1 MYNTIRCVFFT
12 RDTVK
17 RLWLSPDEKQPG
29 PNLPYE
35 EGNAMLVHLMLELY
49 NCDRELLS
57 NEPLIRRVLDE
68 YPGRVDMEKVSP
80 VHLYD
85 IETSNPLDAGLS
97 GFVVIAQSHISLH
110 AWPEYGE
117 VDIDICSC
125 KEFSQ
130 EDAIAFA
137 KEMFQTDD
145 VESHFVVRA
154 TRSLRPEEPDP
165 VRFAEAM
172 AARRNRAAG
181 LAPAEVG

>member
-1 MYNTIRCVFFT
+1 
-12 RDTVK
+12 
-17 RLWLSPDEKQPG
+17 
-29 PNLPYE
+29 
-35 EGNAMLVHLMLELY
+35 MLVHLMLELY
-49 NCDRELLS
+49 NCKRELLMD
-57 NEPLIRRVLDE
+57 EPRIRRVLDE

-137 KEMFQTDD
+137 KEMFESDD
-145 VESHFVVRA
+145 VEVHYVVRGS
-154 TRSLRPEEPDP
+154 RSLRPEVPDP
-165 VRFAEAM
+165 ERYEAAL
-172 AARRNRAAG
+172 AARLEKQRLIA
-181 LAPAEVG
+181 AEVR

>member
-1 MYNTIRCVFFT
+1 
-12 RDTVK
+12 
-17 RLWLSPDEKQPG
+17 
-29 PNLPYE
+29 
-35 EGNAMLVHLMLELY
+35 MLVHLMLELY
-49 NCDRELLS
+49 HCDREALSDAPLL
-57 NEPLIRRVLDE
+57 RRVLDE
-68 YPGRVDMEKVSP
+68 YPSRVDMEKVSP

-137 KEMFQTDD
+137 KEVFKTED
-145 VESHFVVRA
+145 VEAHFVVRGN
-154 TRSLRPEEPDP
+154 RSLRPDTPDP
-165 VRFAEAM
+165 VRYAEAM
-172 AARRNRAAG
+172 AARNARSAAG
-181 LAPAEVG
+181 VA

>member
-1 MYNTIRCVFFT
+1 
-12 RDTVK
+12 
-17 RLWLSPDEKQPG
+17 
-29 PNLPYE
+29 
-35 EGNAMLVHLMLELY
+35 MLVHLMLELY
-49 NCDRELLS
+49 NIEREILS

-68 YPGRVDMEKVSP
+68 YPSRVGMEKVSP

-97 GFVVIAQSHISLH
+97 GFVVIAQSHVSLH

-137 KEMFQTDD
+137 KEIFLTDD
-145 VESHFVVRA
+145 VEAHFVVRA
-154 TRSLRPEEPDP
+154 TRSLRPSEPDP
-165 VRFAEAM
+165 ARLEQALATRLAKAGVR
-172 AARRNRAAG
+172 
-181 LAPAEVG
+181 

>member
-1 MYNTIRCVFFT
+1 M
-12 RDTVK
+12 
-17 RLWLSPDEKQPG
+17 S
-29 PNLPYE
+29 
-35 EGNAMLVHLMLELY
+35 MLVHLMLELY
-49 NCDRELLS
+49 GCDRSLLT
-57 NEPLIRRVLDE
+57 NEEMIRRVLDE
-68 YPGRVDMEKVSP
+68 YPARVDMERVSP

-137 KEMFQTDD
+137 KEMFQTED
-145 VESHFVVRA
+145 VETHFVVRGS
-154 TRSLRPEEPDP
+154 RSLRPDTPDP
-165 VRFAEAM
+165 VRYEAAI
-172 AARRNRAAG
+172 AARQAR
-181 LAPAEVG
+181 LAVR

>member
-1 MYNTIRCVFFT
+1 
-12 RDTVK
+12 
-17 RLWLSPDEKQPG
+17 
-29 PNLPYE
+29 
-35 EGNAMLVHLMLELY
+35 MLVHLMLELY
-49 NCDRELLS
+49 NIDREILS
-57 NEPLIRRVLDE
+57 NDALLRRTLNE
-68 YPGRVDMEKVSP
+68 LPERVEMEKVSP

-85 IETSNPLDAGLS
+85 IETSNPLDAGMS

-137 KEMFQTDD
+137 KEIFQTDD
-145 VESHFVVRA
+145 VEAHFVIRA

-165 VRFAEAM
+165 VRFAQAM
-172 AARRNRAAG
+172 EARR
-181 LAPAEVG
+181 LSKVGVR

>member
-1 MYNTIRCVFFT
+1 
-12 RDTVK
+12 
-17 RLWLSPDEKQPG
+17 
-29 PNLPYE
+29 
-35 EGNAMLVHLMLELY
+35 MLVHLMLELY
-49 NCDRELLS
+49 GCDRKVLE
-57 NEPLIRRVLDE
+57 NEPLLRRVLDE
-68 YPGRVDMEKVSP
+68 YPARVDMEKVSP

-130 EDAIAFA
+130 GDAIAFA

-145 VESHFVVRA
+145 VETHFVVRA
-154 TRSLRPEEPDP
+154 TRSLRSDTPDP
-165 VRFAEAM
+165 VRYQAAM
-172 AARRNRAAG
+172 AERRTK
-181 LAPAEVG
+181 AEVR

>member
-1 MYNTIRCVFFT
+1 
-12 RDTVK
+12 
-17 RLWLSPDEKQPG
+17 
-29 PNLPYE
+29 
-35 EGNAMLVHLMLELY
+35 MLVHLMLELY

-57 NEPLIRRVLDE
+57 NEPLLRRVLDE

-85 IETSNPLDAGLS
+85 IETSNPLDAGMS
-97 GFVVIAQSHISLH
+97 GFVVIAQSHISMH

-137 KEMFQTDD
+137 KEMFQSDD
-145 VESHFVVRA
+145 VEAHFVIRGN
-154 TRSLRPEEPDP
+154 RSLRPDVPDP
-165 VRFAEAM
+165 IRYEVAM
-172 AARRNRAAG
+172 NAR
-181 LAPAEVG
+181 LARTGAR

>member
-1 MYNTIRCVFFT
+1 
-12 RDTVK
+12 
-17 RLWLSPDEKQPG
+17 
-29 PNLPYE
+29 
-35 EGNAMLVHLMLELY
+35 MLVHLMLELY
-49 NCDRELLS
+49 GCDRQLLS
-57 NEPLIRRVLDE
+57 NKPLVSRVLEE
-68 YPGRVDMEKVSP
+68 YPARVDMEKVSP
-80 VHLYD
+80 VHLYQ

-145 VESHFVVRA
+145 VEAHFVVRG
-154 TRSLRPEEPDP
+154 TRSLRPENPDP
-165 VRFAEAM
+165 ARYEAAM
-172 AARRNRAAG
+172 AARMAG
-181 LAPAEVG
+181 SAVR